1 MSFGRLIL
9 ILVVLGAGL
18 WIVRS
23 QHWIGSPAPEGERAG
38 PIERA
43 RTAAQSSEAATAR
56 TQAEAAAVESQPPS
70 GGNAV
75 SENMTPDQVRALLG
89 EPDSMELEATETRGT
104 IQKWVYRRVG
114 KTVVF
119 ENGVVARV
127 E

>member
-1 MSFGRLIL
+1 MTFGRLL
-9 ILVVLGAGL
+9 LVLLVLGAGL
-18 WIVRS
+18 WILRS
-23 QHWIGSPAPEGERAG
+23 QHLLGPAAPEAERPA

-104 IQKWVYRRVG
+104 IQKWVYSRVG